1 MMKYDDQDQ
10 FSLPRKSEVTEF
22 QSRMDLM
29 TKDIFTS
36 PFRKGEGDHAIS
48 PEHVSSLISLFLL
61 VAS

>member
-36 PFRKGEGDHAIS
+36 PFQKGESDHAIS